1 MADNFGFNVLTTSDN
16 VDITKIDEN
25 FKKIDEK
32 LAINNKIEPTSSLPA
47 SQAAVAA
54 YVEGSADK
62 ILYTGNTDEIGSS
75 VQSALDYLVNKT
87 SKAAPTTAEDIS
99 YQSTYKE
106 EVTNV
111 KEALDN
117 LENEFIG
124 QSFTIADVQNQA
136 SSNTLSIE
144 GINEKL
150 STIQVEGKYELIE
163 TIEVTEAIS
172 SIDRTQESDGTA
184 YNFKDI
190 FVVIKWTAAS
200 SSYNLIVEPFW
211 DGTASANKLRVF
223 RTIGTPVA
231 NSTSL
236 VKIKSDGNLKQIYI
250 SMFNTNVGFVSANDD
265 LMTCN
270 AYKITDKNIVKLVLS
285 TTNASG
291 FPVGTKFEIWGVR
304 A

>member
-47 SQAAVAA
+47 SQAAVAE
-54 YVEGSADK
+54 YVEKSADK
-62 ILYTGNTDEIGSS
+62 ILYTGSTDEIGSS
-75 VQSALDYLVNKT
+75 VQSALDYLVAKT
-87 SKAAPTTAEDIS
+87 STAAPTTAEDIS

-136 SSNTLSIE
+136 SRNTLDIE

-150 STIQVEGKYELIE
+150 STIQAEGKYELIE
-163 TIEVTEAIS
+163 TIEVTEDMVISRTEEPDGTPYSFSAMFIQLETTAAVFSAIRLYFSYVYSNKPIQHVVTHDIAAIS
-172 SIDRTQESDGTA
+172 NNTA
-184 YNFKDI
+184 TRRKFIEAYLHNGWWDSR
-190 FVVIKWTAAS
+190 FVDWYQYAGATNLKANVSSGRFEYSTDNAPIINRLAS
-200 SSYNLIVEPFW
+200 S
-211 DGTASANKLRVF
+211 GA
-223 RTIGTPVA
+223 
-231 NSTSL
+231 
-236 VKIKSDGNLKQIYI
+236 
-250 SMFNTNVGFVSANDD
+250 VSAG
-265 LMTCN
+265 
-270 AYKITDKNIVKLVLS
+270 
-285 TTNASG
+285 TTI
-291 FPVGTKFEIWGVR
+291 KIWGVR
-304 A
+304 K